1 MGTNRWLEIGR
12 RSANA
17 QAVPQNVPN
26 QAGPTVVPGSV
37 DAPSLAPAYPVVSAD
52 PYMLRSGVSKQL
64 EHIAPALDAT
74 IRRRCAPG
82 AEAE

>member
-26 QAGPTVVPGSV
+26 QAGPTVAPGSV
-37 DAPSLAPAYPVVSAD
+37 DAPSLAKPRAFFVT
-52 PYMLRSGVSKQL
+52 L
-64 EHIAPALDAT
+64 
-74 IRRRCAPG
+74 
-82 AEAE
+82 